1 VKQILA
7 SKQGMQKRIQLIYQG
22 FRSDKSFRR
31 LFFSILFLSFF
42 FVYSIVIIFQSMLSE
57 TAVNYLKEKLSAKLA
72 AILAQQG
79 TYLTFL
85 LLSQD
90 I

>member
-1 VKQILA
+1 
-7 SKQGMQKRIQLIYQG
+7 
-22 FRSDKSFRR
+22 
-31 LFFSILFLSFF
+31 
-42 FVYSIVIIFQSMLSE
+42 MLSE